1 MDVHGRNALSLAWE
15 AINDLGFADLKRE
28 GEMSVT
34 WRRHD

>member
-1 MDVHGRNALSLAWE
+1 MFADAAPSRLA
-15 AINDLGFADLKRE
+15 ARPSITIVFADLKRE